1 MALVFIVLC
10 NSFREVEIYLAVLQI
25 FAVCSASFGEYLV
38 MIVRDFVPKLAF
50 AIPEMK
56 VGWKSTQLEEIKA
69 IWNNVIITVGIG

>member
-10 NSFREVEIYLAVLQI
+10 NSFLEVEIYLAVLQI

-38 MIVRDFVPKLAF
+38 MIVRDFVPRLAF